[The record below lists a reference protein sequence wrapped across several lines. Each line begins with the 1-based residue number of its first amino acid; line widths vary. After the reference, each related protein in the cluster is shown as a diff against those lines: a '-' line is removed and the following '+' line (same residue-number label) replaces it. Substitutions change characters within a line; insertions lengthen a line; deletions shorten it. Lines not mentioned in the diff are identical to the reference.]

1 MSLAYQPPLG
11 RNLGIWVAAVAFSLT
26 LHTSLPYLVL
36 ETEAR
41 PEQVKPDDTGVTGAV
56 MFDLSD
62 IIAAPSELAEDS
74 AEVARSVAA
83 PTVTESPEVVDPAK
97 ASDDPELAQIPYKVE
112 DETLKFAIASPE
124 PVEET
129 EKIAHETAAEY
140 KPEDVLKP
148 SSAGADEI
156 EASEASV
163 QGVEATE
170 TAETAQA
177 ESEGLTAEQKA
188 QILEWQKEIVLRI
201 SKAKRYPADARR
213 QKIEGE
219 VRIRFTVDTYGTIIA
234 RDIETSSGSPILD
247 EAALAVLT
255 DVGKLP
261 TPPNDL
267 SGDRFTMLVPIR
279 YSFR

>member
-219 VRIRFTVDTYGTIIA
+219 VRVRFTVDTYGTIIA

>member
-219 VRIRFTVDTYGTIIA
+219 VRVRFTVDTYGTIIA
-234 RDIETSSGSPILD
+234 RDIDP
-247 EAALAVLT
+247 
-255 DVGKLP
+255 
-261 TPPNDL
+261 
-267 SGDRFTMLVPIR
+267 R
-279 YSFR
+279 